1 MPLFLTMDFTNLLKD
16 INMVLEYETLE
27 LPALVPS
34 VHNDILNDFRSCESG
49 ELPGALTGDR
59 PSGAPRLVGRAF
71 LTVSFSSCCHGVRSL
86 SPRRVARWYKKN
98 AGGRSPRHVL
108 TSGTACATVS
118 SVDACVAWAL
128 RVIGV

>member
-49 ELPGALTGDR
+49 ELPGALAIALERAESAQQRANLDRLTGIRGTRVQINLNLGQHPPTLR
-59 PSGAPRLVGRAF
+59 PSLCLVRTLPRLE
-71 LTVSFSSCCHGVRSL
+71 
-86 SPRRVARWYKKN
+86 
-98 AGGRSPRHVL
+98 
-108 TSGTACATVS
+108 
-118 SVDACVAWAL
+118 
-128 RVIGV
+128 